1 MHGSTTPCPEALLPL
16 QALSLCSPGPPSRQE
31 RSHSQPHREGT
42 AQSPTDGASPQDPP
56 PQLVGGEKGRV
67 APEFGRAAAPL
78 SQRRTLL
85 RKAAGRARPRALT
98 QRRGPSQAALLAPGP
113 APPPYTPPLLLR
125 PPTPAHS
132 SGAPSP
138 ARSSHLR
145 DGGAGA
151 RRRAAAAR
159 AFLLSSPP
167 LRYKM
172 ADRSRAH
179 VAAFPLPRPLA
190 ARQRGVEGEER
201 AEAPAPLPGVSPIGA
216 RRSVPPDQS
225 ARLTLTVRSAVLPP
239 ALSAVR

>member
-1 MHGSTTPCPEALLPL
+1 MLPGPTEPAG
-16 QALSLCSPGPPSRQE
+16 ALSQPTPPRGDGPEPHRWGLSTGPP
-31 RSHSQPHREGT
+31 
-42 AQSPTDGASPQDPP
+42 PP
-56 PQLVGGEKGRV
+56 ARGGEKGRV

-78 SQRRTLL
+78 PQRRTLL

-125 PPTPAHS
+125 PPTPAHG

-145 DGGAGA
+145 GGGAGA